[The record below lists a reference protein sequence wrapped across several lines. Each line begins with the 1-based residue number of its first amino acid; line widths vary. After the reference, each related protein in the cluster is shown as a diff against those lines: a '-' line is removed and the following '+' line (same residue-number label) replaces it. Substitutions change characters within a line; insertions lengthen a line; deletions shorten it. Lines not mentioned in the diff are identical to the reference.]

1 MYWSAVARLRNIP
14 EPTVDAT
21 TLTVLFMNR
30 TNTEVMLPSIP
41 LAVIAP
47 PKHMAQ
53 RISHIVFIIPAMPR
67 VAINSVNM
75 ALSLWRPVLPYR
87 LIIVPSNR
95 LLFPEISCSSSGW
108 NMMAKA
114 AASKVDKNRV
124 MIEGI
129 LRAISTPVSTG
140 TTSSHGVMWNL
151 ASSDAANSAI
161 CSVPLV
167 SYVNPIIVNITSVIT
182 SDGMVVIII

>member
-1 MYWSAVARLRNIP
+1 
-14 EPTVDAT
+14 
-21 TLTVLFMNR
+21 
-30 TNTEVMLPSIP
+30 
-41 LAVIAP
+41 
-47 PKHMAQ
+47 
-53 RISHIVFIIPAMPR
+53 
-67 VAINSVNM
+67 
-75 ALSLWRPVLPYR
+75 
-87 LIIVPSNR
+87 
-95 LLFPEISCSSSGW
+95 
-108 NMMAKA
+108 MMAKA

-129 LRAISTPVSTG
+129 LRAISIPVSTG